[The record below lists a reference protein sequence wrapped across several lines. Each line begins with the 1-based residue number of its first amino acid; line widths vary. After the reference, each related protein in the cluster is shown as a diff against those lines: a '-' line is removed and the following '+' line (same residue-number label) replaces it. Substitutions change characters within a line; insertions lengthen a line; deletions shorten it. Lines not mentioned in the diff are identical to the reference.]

1 MNNLAGSSTRWST
14 TMISNGQTCCSP
26 ESCVPWSCNNS
37 TCIGNLHPLPD
48 AMSTSPFSVQL
59 QTLRRLLVLLWTA
72 PGNRYWAR
80 LGQRPETHPTAQSD
94 QGEMRKWRPLL
105 ECTVRRIVCKFFLE
119 LLVIDCSA
127 HLGRWQT
134 SSRGPDSRGR
144 LPIGPRDPPCV
155 PSPRHASWPT
165 PGAWRTWTKRA
176 CTNRHLRCRV
186 MLPLPLVSH
195 PAEALRL
202 QRRLPCWG
210 SMLGKRPPNQSFP
223 ALHWHATTR
232 TQIGKCI
239 AHLARQCCSD
249 AQRCAA
255 RPHPE
260 QGGR

>member
-105 ECTVRRIVCKFFLE
+105 ECTVRRIVCKFFSRTARDRLFRPSGPMANFVTRPGFARSSSNRAARSA
-119 LLVIDCSA
+119 LRAFSPARLVAHSWRLA
-127 HLGRWQT
+127 HLDKKSLYQST
-134 SSRGPDSRGR
+134 PS
-144 LPIGPRDPPCV
+144 V
-155 PSPRHASWPT
+155 PSDAAAASGVAPRG
-165 PGAWRTWTKRA
+165 GAAAATA
-176 CTNRHLRCRV
+176 
-186 MLPLPLVSH
+186 
-195 PAEALRL
+195 AA
-202 QRRLPCWG
+202 
-210 SMLGKRPPNQSFP
+210 MLGK
-223 ALHWHATTR
+223 HAR
-232 TQIGKCI
+232 Q
-239 AHLARQCCSD
+239 AASQPELSRSALARHNSHTDRQVHS
-249 AQRCAA
+249 APGPPMLLRCAKM
-255 RPHPE
+255 R
-260 QGGR
+260 GKTTS

>member
-1 MNNLAGSSTRWST
+1 MGRHVAARRAVFHGVATTPPVSATCIHFQMRCRLRLSPYNCRPCAGSSS
-14 TMISNGQTCCSP
+14 
-26 ESCVPWSCNNS
+26 SCGLHLG
-37 TCIGNLHPLPD
+37 IGTGLAWD
-48 AMSTSPFSVQL
+48 
-59 QTLRRLLVLLWTA
+59 R
-72 PGNRYWAR
+72 
-80 LGQRPETHPTAQSD
+80 GQRLIQ
-94 QGEMRKWRPLL
+94 LL
-105 ECTVRRIVCKFFLE
+105 KATRVKCASGAHSWNVPFAASFASFFLE